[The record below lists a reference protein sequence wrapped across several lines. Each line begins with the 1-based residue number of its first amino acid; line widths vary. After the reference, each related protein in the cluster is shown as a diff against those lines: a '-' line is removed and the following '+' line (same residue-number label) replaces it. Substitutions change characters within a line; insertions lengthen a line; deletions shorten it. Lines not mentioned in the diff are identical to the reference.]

1 MNGYVSVKEAS
12 HKWEIPEHVTN
23 YGKSRENQKK
33 RLIRASRNR
42 MGLPMKLYI
51 SNICVEKPMRLI
63 CWWKNTLIC

>member
-12 HKWEIPEHVTN
+12 HKWEIPEHGTN

-42 MGLPMKLYI
+42 MGGKQ
-51 SNICVEKPMRLI
+51 V
-63 CWWKNTLIC
+63 